1 MTAKTHSY
9 YKSIKL
15 ESLSRDEYNDI
26 NNAGVL
32 HVIYPEATGIYQEDV
47 LDKKSRID
55 QIAQNGNDGLHYRV
69 SGSDNPDG
77 ISWPDPSEEN
87 YNEVIEKLY
96 ELDKDNM
103 FVDDYVEG
111 EGCRGHDMV
120 SNPSHYELGNTGVEA
135 IDVIE
140 ASLTKEE
147 YIGYLRGNCIKYQLR
162 ANKKN
167 GTEDLKKADIY
178 SGWLVEAL
186 EE

>member
-1 MTAKTHSY
+1 MTAKTQSY

-26 NNAGVL
+26 KNAGVL

-47 LDKKSRID
+47 LDKNSRID
-55 QIAQNGNDGLHYRV
+55 QIGQNGNDGLGYRV

-77 ISWPDPSEEN
+77 INWDDVTLSKVE
-87 YNEVIEKLY
+87 IEDIY
-96 ELDKDNM
+96 KDLPNDGM
-103 FVDDYVEG
+103 FGDNTEQ
-111 EGCRGHDMV
+111 CRGHDMI

-167 GTEDLKKADIY
+167 GTEDLRKADIY
-178 SGWLVEAL
+178 SGWLVEVL